1 MKTTK
6 KTKTSKKESKKFD
19 FERSEK
25 IAGLLGIFAPFMPS
39 LSGECIPVFSQEF
52 VLKNLLGLTEEEY
65 NLNQDLLTKESQ
77 NILNAIKMQ
86 KQLLESLENRNEVP
100 AEVVETRPAKKSRK
114 EKVN

>member
-1 MKTTK
+1 MKTNKKTK
-6 KTKTSKKESKKFD
+6 TTKTSKKFD
-19 FERSEK
+19 YERSAK
-25 IAGLLGIFAPFMPS
+25 IAGLLGTFAQFMPS

-86 KQLLESLENRNEVP
+86 KQLLESIENRNEVP
-100 AEVVETRPAKKSRK
+100 AEVVETRPAKKGRK

>member
-6 KTKTSKKESKKFD
+6 KIKTAKKESKKFD

-25 IAGLLGIFAPFMPS
+25 IAGLLGIFSQFMPE
-39 LSGECIPVFSQEF
+39 LSGEHIPLLSQEF
-52 VLKNLLGLTEEEY
+52 VMKNLLGLTEEEY
-65 NLNQDLLTKESQ
+65 KLNQDLLAKESQ

-86 KQLLESLENRNEVP
+86 KKLLESLENGNEVQ

>member
-1 MKTTK
+1 MKTNK
-6 KTKTSKKESKKFD
+6 KTKTTKTSKKFD

-25 IAGLLGIFAPFMPS
+25 IAGLLGIFAP